1 MEVIQILTIRLN
13 EQNKII
19 KPFDIFLVL
28 GSEILQTGMQLYYVF
43 RNIMVLSVPVS
54 MQVVEPDTH
63 NYLIKCHLF
72 CH

>member
-28 GSEILQTGMQLYYVF
+28 GSEILQPGMQLYYVF
-43 RNIMVLSVPVS
+43 RNIIILSVPVS
-54 MQVVEPDTH
+54 MQVDEPDTH

>member
-28 GSEILQTGMQLYYVF
+28 GSEILQPGMQLYYVF

-54 MQVVEPDTH
+54 MEVDEPDTH